1 MINIIKRKI
10 KDFITYE
17 IKKSKNF
24 IQHPELIDTNAL
36 INDSIIKGNVKIED
50 HAKIINA
57 HITGNVSIG
66 RWTTFNGPNSDIYA
80 FINTVNIGNF
90 CSIARNVSIQEYD
103 HYFDRISSYFIHQ
116 NVFGEKM
123 KSDINSKDDIII
135 ENDVWIGTQCVIL
148 SGAHISNGA
157 IIGANSVVN
166 SYIPPYALAVGSPA
180 KVIKFRFSEAI
191 IKRLLLIKWW
201 DWSEE
206 KIKANRVIFDEPLTE
221 ETFDRIIL

>member
-1 MINIIKRKI
+1 MIKAMKKIIKG
-10 KDFITYE
+10 FISNE
-17 IKKSKNF
+17 INRSKNF
-24 IQHPELIDTNAL
+24 VENPEYIGNNT
-36 INDSIIKGNVKIED
+36 IVKDSIIRGNVVIGE
-50 HAKIINA
+50 HCKIIDV
-57 HITGNVSIG
+57 HITGNVNIG
-66 RWTTFNGPNSDIYA
+66 RWSTFNGPNSDIYA
-80 FINTVNIGNF
+80 FINSVTIGNF

-123 KSDINSKDDIII
+123 KSDINSKGDIII

-157 IIGANSVVN
+157 VIGANSVVN

-180 KVIKFRFSEAI
+180 KVVKFRFDDVI
-191 IKRLLLIKWW
+191 IRKLLSLQWW
-201 DWSEE
+201 DWSDE
-206 KIKANRVIFDEPLTE
+206 KIKANRVIFDEPLKE